1 MARPKREGLDYF
13 PLDVNA
19 GIDDEIELVEA
30 EYGLEGFAIFI
41 KLLQKIY
48 KTNYYIMWTEKEKLQ
63 FSKRVNVDINRV
75 NVIIM
80 SCLKWG
86 LFNKSLYDTYKILT
100 SKGIQKRFLLA
111 IDRRTSYE
119 FYREYLLLS
128 ENEVNAYKN
137 LIIVNITADNADIN
151 LQIERERESKEKVK
165 ESKGEDIKA
174 QENADAVSAKE
185 KVYVKVLEYFSKK
198 SGVPTFRLK
207 PKDIQVA
214 EELGVSIPLRIIISG
229 IDEAFNRHKPKHD
242 EDKIRS
248 LSYCKPVILDIWELE
263 KSTNGGTANGSAPR
277 DIKQNRSK
285 YKVKIDTDTPDLS
298 RVDTSEF
305 GEL

>member
-19 GIDDEIELVEA
+19 GLDDEIELVEA

-48 KTNYYIMWTEKEKLQ
+48 KSNYYIMWTEKEKLQ

-86 LFNKSLYDTYKILT
+86 LFNKHLYDTYQILT
-100 SKGIQKRFLLA
+100 SRGIQKRFLLA

-137 LIIVNITADNADIN
+137 LVIVNITADNADIN
-151 LQIERERESKEKVK
+151 PQRERESKEKVK
-165 ESKGEDIKA
+165 ESKE
-174 QENADAVSAKE
+174 KE
-185 KVYVKVLEYFSKK
+185 KVNNVSVPETHSRALELCKYYEQLRPGENITAHLAGIKIWIEKYGFEWTKEVMQICVSKK
-198 SGVPTFRLK
+198 NKFIVPWIETVLQNWQTEGK
-207 PKDIQVA
+207 PKQEVRPSYKGNKPSGWNLSEQRPLDPNIEQQLLAKNDIEVQDVDFDEMLKQV
-214 EELGVSIPLRIIISG
+214 
-229 IDEAFNRHKPKHD
+229 
-242 EDKIRS
+242 
-248 LSYCKPVILDIWELE
+248 
-263 KSTNGGTANGSAPR
+263 
-277 DIKQNRSK
+277 RSK
-285 YKVKIDTDTPDLS
+285 
-298 RVDTSEF
+298 
-305 GEL
+305 

>member
-1 MARPKREGLDYF
+1 LARPRREGLDYF

-86 LFNKSLYDTYKILT
+86 LFNKILYDTYKILT

-111 IDRRTSYE
+111 IDRRTSYQ
-119 FYREYLLLS
+119 FYKEYLLLS
-128 ENEVNAYKN
+128 DNEVNVYKN
-137 LIIVNITADNADIN
+137 LIIVNITTDNADIN
-151 LQIERERESKEKVK
+151 PQIERERESKEKVK
-165 ESKGEDIKA
+165 ESKVENKVSVPETHSQSLDLCKYYDQLKPGETITA
-174 QENADAVSAKE
+174 QLPKLKIWIEKYGFDWTKEVIQMCVSSKNKFIVPWIE
-185 KVYVKVLEYFSKK
+185 KVLQNWQSE
-198 SGVPTFRLK
+198 G
-207 PKDIQVA
+207 
-214 EELGVSIPLRIIISG
+214 
-229 IDEAFNRHKPKHD
+229 
-242 EDKIRS
+242 
-248 LSYCKPVILDIWELE
+248 KPVETNKGNYRSTKPSSWTLKEQRKLDPELE
-263 KSTNGGTANGSAPR
+263 KKLLENSIDEETREDPMELLRKVREGG
-277 DIKQNRSK
+277 
-285 YKVKIDTDTPDLS
+285 
-298 RVDTSEF
+298 
-305 GEL
+305 

>member
-1 MARPKREGLDYF
+1 LARPKREGLDYF

-19 GIDDEIELVEA
+19 GLDDEIELVEA

-48 KTNYYIMWTEKEKLQ
+48 KSNYYIMWTEKEKLQ

-86 LFNKSLYDTYKILT
+86 LFNKSLYDTYRILT

-119 FYREYLLLS
+119 FYKEYLLLS

-137 LIIVNITADNADIN
+137 LIIVNITVDNADIN
-151 LQIERERESKEKVK
+151 PQIERERESKEKVK
-165 ESKGEDIKA
+165 ESKVEKGVSVPETHSLALELCKYYEQLKPGESITAQLPIIKIWIDKYGLDWTKEVI
-174 QENADAVSAKE
+174 QICVSKKNRLIIPWVE
-185 KVYVKVLEYFSKK
+185 KVLQNWQSEGKPSADNNKNSYKGSKPSSWNLKDQRQMEPGLEEK
-198 SGVPTFRLK
+198 L
-207 PKDIQVA
+207 
-214 EELGVSIPLRIIISG
+214 
-229 IDEAFNRHKPKHD
+229 
-242 EDKIRS
+242 
-248 LSYCKPVILDIWELE
+248 LE
-263 KSTNGGTANGSAPR
+263 KSIEGIQTEVDPKEMLKQIRGG
-277 DIKQNRSK
+277 
-285 YKVKIDTDTPDLS
+285 
-298 RVDTSEF
+298 
-305 GEL
+305 